1 MSERYTGLV
10 RALGPC
16 VVGAYRSTGDVFE
29 VTDMQLWSDDPFE
42 PVTQTTCV
50 VSGFE
55 QLTYTRAQVSASD
68 ASTRPRG
75 EEK

>member
-10 RALGPC
+10 RALGAC
-16 VVGAYRSTGDVFE
+16 VVGTYRSTGQVFA

-42 PVTQTTCV
+42 PVTQATCV

-55 QLTYTRAQVSASD
+55 QLTYTRAQVSVSD
-68 ASTRPRG
+68 ASARRRG
-75 EEK
+75 ERG